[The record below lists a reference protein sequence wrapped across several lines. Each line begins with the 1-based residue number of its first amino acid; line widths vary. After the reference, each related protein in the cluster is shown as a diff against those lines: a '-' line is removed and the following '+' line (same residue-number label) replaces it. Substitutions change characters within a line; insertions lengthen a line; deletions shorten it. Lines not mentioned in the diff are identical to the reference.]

1 MTAGGALLI
10 ALLLQGAI
18 GAPGNVPQA
27 APTRARLELRGA
39 VDCISRGELAARVA
53 ARSPRIQFA
62 DDAEIYA
69 RVVLTSARPG
79 NVMAELVLA
88 TAGAEQP
95 PRRFVARSCA
105 EAADAVALIIA
116 VTLDPTADTS
126 AQPPPAP
133 PPPAIVIAAPPAP
146 VPAPARA
153 WRFGAYAA
161 GQTIFGP
168 APDVMPGIA
177 VYGMAA
183 LDGDGLWAPALFVGG
198 THAWRS
204 DLSEPGGTASFTL
217 DAGSVDAC
225 PLRLGGR
232 SRFAARPCASALV
245 GRLAASGADTDQ
257 PSSAARPFATAG
269 AALALTA
276 GLGSTVEISARLG
289 VGVTLLRDTY
299 DFGGVTFHRAGAVTS
314 TASVGVGLRWP

>member
-1 MTAGGALLI
+1 MTAGAALLS

-18 GAPGNVPQA
+18 GAPGTAPEA
-27 APTRARLELRGA
+27 APTRARLDLRGPA
-39 VDCISRGELAARVA
+39 DCISRADLAARVA
-53 ARSPRIQFA
+53 ARSPRIHLV

-126 AQPPPAP
+126 PAP
-133 PPPAIVIAAPPAP
+133 PPVQAPVIETPAPPP
-146 VPAPARA
+146 VPAPAPARS
-153 WRFGAYAA
+153 WQFGAYAA

-168 APDVMPGIA
+168 APAVMPGIA
-177 VYGMAA
+177 VFGMAA
-183 LDGDGLWAPALFVGG
+183 LDREGVWAPALFVGG
-198 THAWRS
+198 THAWRN
-204 DLSEPGGTASFTL
+204 DLAEPGGTASFAL

-225 PLRLGGR
+225 PLRLGR

-257 PSSAARPFATAG
+257 PAAASRPFATAG
-269 AALALTA
+269 ATLALTA
-276 GLGSTVEISARLG
+276 GLGTLIELSARLG
-289 VGVTLLRDTY
+289 VGVTLLRDSY
-299 DFGGVTFHRAGAVTS
+299 DFGGVTFHRAGAGTS
-314 TASVGVGLRWP
+314 TVSVGVCLRWP